1 MGGPTISHTSCDSQ
15 GVNTVYL
22 PKTVFALLQNP
33 PRHLLV
39 YFQQATHSTRMSL
52 LVANTG
58 ATNHMLP
65 DKAAL
70 ISYYPVSGCCFQMG
84 NNSFASIAGHGLTII
99 SLNGKKILIHDCLHV
114 PDLRNPLCSLRAHQR
129 Q

>member
-1 MGGPTISHTSCDSQ
+1 MGGPTISHTSCDPQ
-15 GVNTVYL
+15 GVNPVYL

-65 DKAAL
+65 DKAAF
-70 ISYYPVSGCCFQMG
+70 ISYYPVSGRRIRMG
-84 NNSFASIAGHGLTII
+84 NNSFTPIAGHGSAIKY
-99 SLNGKKILIHDCLHV
+99 LNGKKILIRDCLFV
-114 PDLRNPLCSLRAHQR
+114 PDL
-129 Q
+129 